1 MRLPVSERQL
11 FAILFLIGL
20 AVLAAL
26 KLAARTD
33 RGPELPLA
41 QAQVP
46 AAAQQCTTVKPRPI
60 ERPDG
65 YTTHPYGRKK
75 DEA

>member
-11 FAILFLIGL
+11 FAILFLIAL

-26 KLAARTD
+26 KLAARAD
-33 RGPELPLA
+33 RGPELPLVQA
-41 QAQVP
+41 QAH
-46 AAAQQCTTVKPRPI
+46 ADAQQCATAKPRPI